1 MQLCFYNLYGIL
13 KCGYFLTVTELNLT
27 KLKISTKFGV
37 FSQKMFILRYA
48 ANFFNALA
56 IMNKLDFA
64 VFIDNYFTLNLSF
77 IIGDIWSIL

>member
-1 MQLCFYNLYGIL
+1 ML
-13 KCGYFLTVTELNLT
+13 
-27 KLKISTKFGV
+27 
-37 FSQKMFILRYA
+37 ILRYA

-64 VFIDNYFTLNLSF
+64 VFTDNYFTLNLSF